1 MSIGRLVVREI
12 LFRKLGF
19 LLSVLAVAAA
29 VGCLV
34 NQILLLEEH
43 DRRAERLLASKELET
58 KKVMDK
64 LADEMRIITKN
75 LGFNVR
81 ILPKDLNLRD
91 FHTKDYANSYMPEE
105 YVTRLSKSRAVTIR
119 HLMPIL
125 QQRLIWTEQNN
136 LPIILVG
143 TRGEVPIL
151 HQDKKKPIQDAVQPG
166 KIVLGHWPGQGYKRG
181 DKVALR
187 GRTFTVADLHVERGN
202 DDDKTVWINLKEAQ
216 DMAGKPGLIN
226 GMLALECNCTS
237 QRLSV
242 IREEIAAILPET
254 QVEEFASIAKARAEA
269 RTKVGEE
276 ADAALVRER
285 AHQAALRQD
294 REAFAAALVP
304 AVLLAACACLGL
316 LALSNVRQRRGEIGL
331 LRALGLR
338 SGQLVALLMAR
349 ALTVGLLGGAL
360 GCLAGVASLLLIDA
374 ESDEVRN
381 MLAGQMPL
389 LLGSLLAA
397 PAVSLLACWLP
408 TLIAVRQ
415 DPAVILQQEA

>member
-34 NQILLLEEH
+34 NQIFLLEEH
-43 DRRAERLLASKELET
+43 DRRTERLLAAKEQET
-58 KKVMDK
+58 KQVMAK

-75 LGFNVR
+75 LGFNVY

-91 FHTKDYANSYMPEE
+91 FHTRDYFDSYMPEE
-105 YVTRLSKSRAVTIR
+105 YVTRLSKSRAVTIN

-125 QQRLIWTEQNN
+125 QQRVVWPEQKD

-143 TRGEVPIL
+143 TRGEVPIQY
-151 HQDKKKPIQDAVQPG
+151 QDKKKPIQDAVTPG
-166 KIVLGHWPGQGYKRG
+166 KIVLGHWPGEGYKRG
-181 DKVALR
+181 DKVVLR
-187 GRTFTVADLHVERGN
+187 GRAFTVAAVHAPRGN

-216 DMAGKPGLIN
+216 EMAGKAGLIN
-226 GMLALECNCTS
+226 GMLALGCNCTS
-237 QRLSV
+237 ERLSV
-242 IREEIAAILPET
+242 IRDEITAILPDT

-276 ADAALVRER
+276 ADAALARER

-304 AVLLAACACLGL
+304 AVLVAACFCLGQ

-331 LRALGLR
+331 LRALGLQ
-338 SGQLVALLMAR
+338 SGQLMVLFLTR
-349 ALTVGLLGGAL
+349 ALAVGLLGGVL
-360 GCLAGVASLLLIDA
+360 GCVAGTISLALIGA
-374 ESDEVRN
+374 ESDEVRAT
-381 MLAGQMPL
+381 LAGQMPL
-389 LLGSLLAA
+389 LLSILLAA